1 MPSWQIIAPL
11 WQRLMKKEFYSNGKL
26 LITGE
31 YLVLD
36 GAKALAL
43 PTKFGQNLIVEKRNN
58 QEIKWTSFD
67 SDGSIWFEDT
77 FSFNDISKK
86 NTFEQTASTRNT
98 LIEILHEGYLLNP
111 DFLNQAEGY
120 SIMTQLTFPRNWGLG
135 TSSTLINNIAQWL
148 EIDAFVLLNNSFGG
162 SGYDIACAQNDYPI
176 LYHLENGNPVIKKV
190 TFEPEFAENLFFVYL
205 DKKQSSKAA
214 IASYYNNKNEDLAE
228 NITKIDSLT
237 QEVLKSKNLH
247 EFAIALEEH
256 EAEMSNILEMH
267 TIKESLFP
275 DFNGVIKSL
284 GAWGGDFVLAIAK
297 ENPTDYFSERGFK
310 TIVSYGD
317 MIL

>member
-1 MPSWQIIAPL
+1 
-11 WQRLMKKEFYSNGKL
+11 MKKEFYSNGKL

-36 GAKALAL
+36 GAKAFAL
-43 PTKFGQNLIVEKRNN
+43 PTKFGQNLIVEKGNN
-58 QEIKWTSFD
+58 HEIKWTSFD

-77 FSFNDISKK
+77 FSFADISKK
-86 NTFEQTASTRNT
+86 NTFDKTESTRNT

-111 DFLNQAEGY
+111 DFVNQSEGY
-120 SIMTQLTFPRNWGLG
+120 SITTQLTFPRNWGLG

-148 EIDAFVLLNNSFGG
+148 GIDAFVLLNNSFGG
-162 SGYDIACAQNDYPI
+162 SGYDIACAQNDCPI
-176 LYHLENGNPVIKKV
+176 LYHLENGNPVVEKV
-190 TFEPEFAENLFFVYL
+190 TFAPEFSENLYFVYL
-205 DKKQSSKAA
+205 DKKQSSKTA
-214 IASYYNNKNEDLAE
+214 IASYHNNKHEDLSE

-237 QEVLKSKNLH
+237 QEVLNSKTLM
-247 EFAIALEEH
+247 EFASALEEH

-275 DFNGVIKSL
+275 DFDGVIKSL

-297 ENPTDYFSERGFK
+297 ENPRTYFEEKGFR
-310 TIVSYGD
+310 TIVSYKD